1 MPAGRYSFTIEQGAT
16 FSRTITYR
24 NSAGVAVDLTGYSAR
39 MKVKSA
45 DLATTILDLVNTGA
59 TGSQINAITLGGAA
73 GTVTLAL
80 TPAQT
85 AALAATTD
93 FDLVYDLEIVS
104 AGGVVTRLLEGRVKV
119 AREVTV

>member
-24 NSAGVAVDLTGYSAR
+24 NSAGVAVNLTGYTAR
-39 MKVKSA
+39 MKAKTA
-45 DLATTILDLVNTGA
+45 DLATTILDLVDAGA
-59 TGSQINAITLGGAA
+59 SGSQINAITLGGAA